1 MIVAVRRSL
10 RRALLVA
17 GRDLTVERRQPDGLV
32 AALTF
37 TVTLIFVE
45 SLAVGPVE
53 ARRPVIA
60 AALFWIALLFAAI
73 LGATRSLE
81 RELEDDALDGIL
93 LLAGGRD
100 ALFAGKTLALAATL
114 GIVALA
120 GGSLALV
127 LFDLTVALP
136 FHLVLGV
143 ALGVI
148 ALPPV
153 VVLDTLLALRLRA
166 RALLVPILA
175 LPVLVPQLVAAT
187 QGTAAALSGDAA
199 ASLGWSGMLLA
210 FAIAYTGIGLTIVPA
225 AIE

>member
-1 MIVAVRRSL
+1 MSAL

-17 GRDLTVERRQPDGLV
+17 RRDLAAERRQPDGLV

-45 SLAVGPVE
+45 SLAVGPGE
-53 ARRPVIA
+53 ARRPMIA

-73 LGATRSLE
+73 LGATRSFE
-81 RELEDDALDGIL
+81 RELEDDAIDALVAL
-93 LLAGGRD
+93 EGGRD
-100 ALFAGKTLALAATL
+100 ALFAGKALALAGSLAV
-114 GIVALA
+114 VALA
-120 GGSLALV
+120 GGLLSLV
-127 LFDLTVALP
+127 LLDLSVALP
-136 FHLVLGV
+136 LHLVLAL
-143 ALGVI
+143 ALGVV

-175 LPVLVPQLVAAT
+175 LPVLVPQLIAAT
-187 QGTAAALSGDAA
+187 QGTAAALAGDAG
-199 ASLGWSGMLLA
+199 ASLGWSGLLVA
-210 FAIAYTGIGLTIVPA
+210 FALVYGVLGLTIVPA